1 MDKWIMPATD
11 FFRLFAHS
19 PIRPFAYSLQ
29 PFSTGYW
36 LLATGYSRRG
46 FTLLEVLV
54 ASSIL
59 SIVLAILYGVF
70 SQTLTS
76 KRIAE
81 DRSTLSRSAR
91 IVLLRIGEDL
101 QGSFPFAPDDARFVG
116 TTRRTST
123 FPQASLSFMS
133 FANAQVTSVGREGD
147 WSEIAYDLIPDPM
160 APMLWQLV
168 RRVRLSADSSGSIRR
183 DEQDGEVLPLL
194 SRVQGLR
201 VRFFD
206 GRVWSDDW
214 GKDRTKGR
222 VPQAVEVELRLALA
236 EKRGKR
242 DMTPNDGVTFSTVV
256 DLPLA
261 RPVGI
266 DGQSGGSS

>member
-1 MDKWIMPATD
+1 
-11 FFRLFAHS
+11 
-19 PIRPFAYSLQ
+19 
-29 PFSTGYW
+29 
-36 LLATGYSRRG
+36 
-46 FTLLEVLV
+46 VLV

-81 DRSTLSRSAR
+81 DRSALSRTAR

-101 QGSFPFAPDDARFVG
+101 QGSFPFAPEDARFVG
-116 TTRRTST
+116 TTHRTST
-123 FPQASLSFMS
+123 FPQVSLSFMS

-147 WSEIAYDLIPDPM
+147 WSEIAYDLIPDPL

-183 DEQDGEVLPLL
+183 NEQDSEVLPLL

-206 GRVWSDDW
+206 GRAWSDDW
-214 GKDRTKGR
+214 GKDRTKAR
-222 VPQAVEVELRLALA
+222 IPQAVEIELRLALA

-242 DMTPNDGVTFSTVV
+242 DIVPNDGVTFSTVV

-261 RPVGI
+261 RPLRSE
-266 DGQSGGSS
+266 GQPGGSL